1 MNVRLLFLFLLM
13 PIVSVSQGTYDLK
26 NPKVNYRNN
35 CEECLNILE
44 RKPPEVQMS
53 VQKDG
58 VGNLFFVVNSE
69 AWLDELLRDPDDGV
83 AVDIICKDQYVCNG
97 PNKFANSWASIGSL
111 QPPVYKPE
119 LYRSKVKARNGLVAM
134 RIGDIPQ
141 ELMNRELEFNL
152 LILKNR
158 FLCHYNKFINIQQ
171 VKWDLLDMGLY
182 MDTIVYKSKMDTSK
196 NFRSSIGQ
204 ITKQM
209 RFVVPFEK
217 NKSVYK
223 PKDVKPIYDSLR
235 LNEFEIK
242 SMNILAYSS
251 AEGPTDRNIQLQNER
266 AQSIVDVL
274 QTFQDLKIK
283 ASVQANENWVE
294 FFTDIVNT
302 PFSGM
307 GAMNKATIK
316 EKLKEPETAKNIE
329 PLLIKHRKAILI
341 VELGRKFTAAAY
353 TPEQIKGL
361 FKKAVDSNNIKEAS
375 ELQQVVFARIA
386 GNKLPSDFL
395 NELPV
400 PERSE
405 LSVLVNNQSAFRH
418 LAEQTDLMETYL
430 QFKKLEQLFP
440 KDARVRYNI
449 CSLKFRVWLQGKEQ
463 VNPTAFKKEIEDLK
477 NYGIPQKLI
486 NRMLL
491 NYHIIM
497 SEQYMAKRDYK
508 NKDLSLAYIFNSFKG
523 APMKEDDLLSLAEYF
538 VSYMRYDW
546 AGQLL
551 TPYVKKIDVG
561 EDLLFYYLNLT
572 INNEAIAKTHA
583 YRLILLNAV
592 NRNRARFC
600 KMLTPAT
607 SGGVSFQLLDND
619 YVKRLNCESCN

>member
-13 PIVSVSQGTYDLK
+13 PIVSVSQSTYDLK
-26 NPKVNYRNN
+26 NPKVNYRNS

-58 VGNLFFVVNSE
+58 VGNIFFVVNSE
-69 AWLDELLRDPDDGV
+69 GWLEELLRDPDDGV

-119 LYRSKVKARNGLVAM
+119 LYRTKVKARNGLVAM
-134 RIGDIPQ
+134 RIGSIPP

-196 NFRSSIGQ
+196 NFKSNIGQ
-204 ITKQM
+204 ITKQLK
-209 RFVVPFEK
+209 FVVPFEK

-223 PKDVKPIYDSLR
+223 PKDVKPIYDSLK

-302 PFSGM
+302 PFSAM
-307 GAMNKATIK
+307 GALNKAAIK

-329 PLLIKHRKAILI
+329 PLLIKHRKAILL
-341 VELGRKFTAAAY
+341 VELGRKFTALDY
-353 TPEQIKGL
+353 TPEQIQEL
-361 FKKAVDSNNIKEAS
+361 FKKAVDSNNLKEAS
-375 ELQQVVFARIA
+375 ELQQVVFAKIA
-386 GNKLPSDFL
+386 GSKLPSDFL
-395 NELPV
+395 NSLIV

-405 LSVLVNNQSAFRH
+405 LSVLVNNQSAFRY
-418 LAEQTDLMETYL
+418 LAEQTDLLQTYQL
-430 QFKKLEQLFP
+430 FKKLEQIYP
-440 KDARVRYNI
+440 KDARVKYNI

-463 VNPTAFKKEIEDLK
+463 VNPVAFKQEIEGLK
-477 NYGIPQKLI
+477 TYGIPQGLI
-486 NRMLL
+486 M
-491 NYHIIM
+491 I
-497 SEQYMAKRDYK
+497 
-508 NKDLSLAYIFNSFKG
+508 
-523 APMKEDDLLSLAEYF
+523 
-538 VSYMRYDW
+538 
-546 AGQLL
+546 
-551 TPYVKKIDVG
+551 
-561 EDLLFYYLNLT
+561 
-572 INNEAIAKTHA
+572 
-583 YRLILLNAV
+583 
-592 NRNRARFC
+592 C
-600 KMLTPAT
+600 
-607 SGGVSFQLLDND
+607 
-619 YVKRLNCESCN
+619 